1 MRDSHLSNEEM
12 KALLHGLGEEEQP
25 SETGLV
31 PETGGLLLGD
41 LSGKKRLGLGIFNLF
56 RDFRRGRFSHL
67 QWSKSVYRQLL
78 SSNSPVRLS
87 ETLFPC
93 SFNLWLNDH
102 KMAIEAISPSFLQEL
117 SHQHQSVHKMAE
129 DHLAFHRATSDF
141 LDLFYEESL
150 ELFDILS
157 ELDKKVSVYLA
168 YRDPLTEVYSQEMI
182 APLLRTELN
191 RIKRA
196 GHSSS
201 LAMLNVASSDQ
212 TIMWKGE
219 EEKNIVLSEV
229 ASFLV
234 RATRPY
240 DFILRVNEGSFLC
253 VFPETNVKTATPIV
267 DRLRQGLRKI
277 SLDGLSTPLEMKMTI
292 GLSLLSPQVAVG
304 KNLKRADTALENAR
318 KNGEGSICILDE
330 DETPSFLS

>member
-1 MRDSHLSNEEM
+1 MSDPYLSNEEM
-12 KALLHGLGEEEQP
+12 KALLQGFGQEDQTTGSELLPEIKGLQ
-25 SETGLV
+25 
-31 PETGGLLLGD
+31 LGN
-41 LSGKKRLGLGIFNLF
+41 LSGKKRLGLGVFNLF

-67 QWSKSVYRQLL
+67 QWSKSIYRQILASSTPNQRREPL
-78 SSNSPVRLS
+78 SL
-87 ETLFPC
+87 C
-93 SFNLWLNDH
+93 IFNHWLDDH
-102 KMAIEAISPSFLQEL
+102 KPAIQAISPSFLQEL
-117 SHQHQSVHKMAE
+117 FHQHQSVHEKAE
-129 DHLAFHRATSDF
+129 EHLSSHSPTPDF
-141 LDLFYEESL
+141 LDLFYEESI

-201 LAMLNVASSDQ
+201 LAMLNIASSDQ
-212 TIMWKGE
+212 AVMWSGGD
-219 EEKNIVLSEV
+219 EKNFVLSEV

-240 DFILRVNEGSFLC
+240 DFILRVDEEGFLC

-277 SLDGLSTPLEMKMTI
+277 SLDGLSVPIEMRMTV
-292 GLSLLSPQVAVG
+292 GLSLLSPQVEIG
-304 KNLKRADTALENAR
+304 RNLKRADTALEIAR
-318 KNGEGSICILDE
+318 KNGEGSVCILDE
-330 DETPSFLS
+330 NETPFLLS